1 MKKGRVLHWS
11 NLPEK
16 LQLSRSSFKSCYGVK
31 DPGEIV
37 VRLVGICSFRSEKRL
52 NEKIESLFPKK
63 KKENKTTEGGI
74 VMNNVALPEMLL
86 TSSSV
91 QQFHLFF
98 LFSFFD
104 LFTHSSHLNSS

>member
-63 KKENKTTEGGI
+63 KKKIKPRRE
-74 VMNNVALPEMLL
+74 V
-86 TSSSV
+86 S
-91 QQFHLFF
+91 
-98 LFSFFD
+98 
-104 LFTHSSHLNSS
+104 